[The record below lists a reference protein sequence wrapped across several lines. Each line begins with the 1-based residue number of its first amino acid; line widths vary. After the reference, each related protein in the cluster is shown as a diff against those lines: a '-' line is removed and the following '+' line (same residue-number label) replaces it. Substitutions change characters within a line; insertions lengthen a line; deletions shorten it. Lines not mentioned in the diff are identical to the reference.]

1 MKNAFE
7 VRNLTKKLG
16 KTTALDNV
24 SLSIPE
30 QSVVGLIGRNGAG
43 KTTLLRHVAGLY
55 LPTSGECFTLRCP
68 SGSLGHEELSR
79 IGVVHQESNL
89 LDWMTVEQ
97 HLRYVASFY
106 KRWDRQLQERLL
118 RELELDRSK
127 RISTLSSGNRQ
138 KLEIVMAVCHHP
150 DLLLLD
156 EPVASMDPI
165 VREQFLLFLLELFR
179 EDANT
184 TVISSHLLQDVEKV
198 VDWVVCLDEGQISV
212 SAPLDELRESYAEW
226 LVTSSAG
233 TLPEPINDDF
243 VLQHEGNRFEA
254 HVMVRGAPSEYGA
267 FKQRYQAEV
276 VSRPLSLERMFPL
289 LLKEK
294 AS

>member
-1 MKNAFE
+1 MKQAFE

-16 KTTALDNV
+16 QTTALDDV

-68 SGSLGHEELSR
+68 SGNLGHEELSR
-79 IGVVHQESNL
+79 IGVVHQESQL

-97 HLRYVASFY
+97 HLRYVSSFY
-106 KRWDRQLQERLL
+106 KRWDRQLEERLL

-127 RISTLSSGNRQ
+127 QISTLSSGNRQ
-138 KLEIVMAVCHHP
+138 KLEIVLAVCHHP

-165 VREQFLLFLLELFR
+165 LREQFLLFLLELFR

-184 TVISSHLLQDVEKV
+184 TVISSHLLQDVEKL
-198 VDWVVCLDEGQISV
+198 VDWVVCLDEGQVRV

-226 LVTSSAG
+226 MVTSSAG

-243 VLQHEGNRFEA
+243 VLQHEGNRLK
-254 HVMVRGAPSEYGA
+254 RTSWCGAAPASS
-267 FKQRYQAEV
+267 
-276 VSRPLSLERMFPL
+276 VSSSGDTKPRSSAGP
-289 LLKEK
+289 
-294 AS
+294 

>member
-1 MKNAFE
+1 MRKAFE
-7 VRNLTKKLG
+7 VKDLTKTFG
-16 KTTALDNV
+16 RTAALDDV

-43 KTTLLRHVAGLY
+43 KTTLLRHIAGLY

-79 IGVVHQESNL
+79 IGVVHQEGRL
-89 LDWMTVEQ
+89 LEWMTVEQ
-97 HLRYVASFY
+97 HLRYFASFY
-106 KRWDRQLQERLL
+106 RRWDRQLEQRLL

-127 RISTLSSGNRQ
+127 KVSALSTGNRQ

-165 VREQFLLFLLELFR
+165 VREQFLLFLLELFQ

-198 VDWVVCLDEGQISV
+198 IDWVVCLDEGHLTV
-212 SAPLDELRESYAEW
+212 SASLDDLKESYAEW
-226 LVTSSAG
+226 MVTSPAG
-233 TLPEPINDDF
+233 TLPEPIRDDF
-243 VLQHEGNRFEA
+243 VLRYEGNRFEA
-254 HVMVRGAPSEYGA
+254 HVMVRCAPREFGA
-267 FKQRYQAEV
+267 FKERYQAEV
-276 VSRPLSLERMFPL
+276 VSRPLNLEKIFPL
-289 LLKEK
+289 LLKER